1 MLTRSPAPRREVI
14 CGMGEVALY
23 DISKRF
29 TLRIDGAVR
38 SLKATSRVSF
48 KVRDVEIVALIGPSG
63 CGKTTVLRIAMG
75 LETASGGKVA
85 VDGREGRGW
94 GHDRGMVFQFSGLLP

>member
-1 MLTRSPAPRREVI
+1 
-14 CGMGEVALY
+14 MGEVALY

-29 TLRIDGAVR
+29 TLRIDGAVHTVQA
-38 SLKATSRVSF
+38 LSRVSF
-48 KVRDVEIVALIGPSG
+48 KVHDGEIVALIGPSG

-85 VDGREGRGW
+85 VDGREVRGC
-94 GHDRGMVFQFSGLLP
+94 GHDRDLIGAVERWVAPWQAEIAGREE